1 MSEVAVAPVQYKESG
16 VQWLGKIPAHW
27 EVKRIKDLSELQSG
41 ETITSQQLTDEGYP
55 VYGGNGKRGYFS
67 RYNLQGEY
75 ILIGRQG
82 ALCGNINYA
91 SGKFWASEHA
101 VVVYKDKA
109 VNTVWYGELLRIMNL
124 NQYSLA
130 AAQPGLSVDKIK
142 RLELPFAPVAEQ
154 EAIADY
160 ILDHTAAIDRKID
173 LLGQKIK
180 LYQTLRKTLINETVC
195 RGLHPHAPRKDS
207 GIEWIGEIPAHW
219 QVRRLKDVGR
229 VVLGKM
235 LNNTGKAGYALKPYL
250 KSKNITWLRPSIKVV
265 DDMYFSPDEL
275 LSYRIKKNDLLVS
288 EGGEVGKTCIW
299 NDELPECYIQN
310 SVHKITILPGNSP
323 QYYLYLSFAM
333 GAVGFYDSIVN
344 QVSIKHLT
352 WEKFIRV
359 LVLVPPYEEQ
369 QAIAEHIEQG
379 TRKIDAVITNLTT
392 QIATLKELRKTL
404 INDVVT
410 GKLNVTA

>member
-1 MSEVAVAPVQYKESG
+1 MSEVAVAPAQYKESG

-142 RLELPFAPVAEQ
+142 RLELPFAPAAEQ

-219 QVRRLKDVGR
+219 QVKRFKSFASSVKGKAAEGFDEQLPGTLPVLSLDYLRNETSSSTTYLAPTNKATLVTPNDYIIIWDGAGVGEMLKGKMGILSSTIAKLVFDKKVMHADFCYFLRAAIEHITKGIPAGMGIPHLNP
-229 VVLGKM
+229 VVL
-235 LNNTGKAGYALKPYL
+235 NTFPC
-250 KSKNITWLRPSIKVV
+250 P
-265 DDMYFSPDEL
+265 
-275 LSYRIKKNDLLVS
+275 
-288 EGGEVGKTCIW
+288 C
-299 NDELPECYIQN
+299 
-310 SVHKITILPGNSP
+310 
-323 QYYLYLSFAM
+323 
-333 GAVGFYDSIVN
+333 
-344 QVSIKHLT
+344 
-352 WEKFIRV
+352 
-359 LVLVPPYEEQ
+359 PPLEEQ
-369 QAIAEHIEQG
+369 SLI
-379 TRKIDAVITNLTT
+379 IDFLKKKTSKLDTITTNLTT